1 MKDRWKKNGYT
12 ILEMTIV
19 ISIISLIIT
28 IVMLNISKQRDEARD
43 RAVMI
48 QMENLRIAINNY
60 RVINDGILPKTLHS
74 LSPKFMPSIPK
85 KWYGSRG
92 YGEYRYN
99 PKTGDIGLKI
109 LGGKNIDCNG
119 RAYATY

>member
-60 RVINDGILPKTLHS
+60 RVINDVSCPKLSILSHRNLCHLFQKNGMVREDMGSIDTTPKLE
-74 LSPKFMPSIPK
+74 I
-85 KWYGSRG
+85 
-92 YGEYRYN
+92 
-99 PKTGDIGLKI
+99 
-109 LGGKNIDCNG
+109 
-119 RAYATY
+119 